1 MTARLLPYTLA
12 LALAFGF
19 ALNAPAVELA
29 ITPDHDTGVYDPG
42 QTVTWTITAKDAA
55 PADLKYTVKAGGATQ
70 IAEGTLAFS
79 ANKATVSAKLD
90 EPGTLLLTVPHD
102 NKNSFGGAAYAWEK
116 IPASAAEPKD
126 FDAFWKSKLD
136 ELAKVPV
143 DAQLET
149 IDSGVPGVVLQK
161 ITMGNIRGTKIRGY
175 FARPAG
181 DKPCPAM
188 LQVQYA
194 GVYALNKG
202 QSVDNAKNGW
212 MVLNIIAHDLPV
224 DESPEFYKQQSEGPL
239 KDYVRIGA
247 DDRET
252 SYFLRMYL
260 SCYRAADY
268 LANRPDWNKK
278 TLLVQG
284 GSQGGLQT
292 IVTAGLHPAITC
304 ATANVPA
311 GCDHTGADLKRSPGW
326 PGLVNTWS
334 GKDVNKL
341 RTTSMYFDVVN
352 FARRVKC
359 PIMVGMG
366 LIDTTCPA
374 PGVFAAYNQITSPK
388 RIVIMPLADHMGD
401 HKAYYGAL
409 WGWWNAAKEGKE
421 PPLK

>member
-1 MTARLLPYTLA
+1 MTFRLLPSLALIFGLA
-12 LALAFGF
+12 LAT
-19 ALNAPAVELA
+19 PAVELSVV
-29 ITPDHDTGVYDPG
+29 PDRDTGVYEPG
-42 QTVTWTITAKDAA
+42 QAVTWTITAKDAA

-70 IAEGTLAFS
+70 IAEGVLSFAD
-79 ANKATVSAKLD
+79 NKATVTATLN
-90 EPGTLLLTVPHD
+90 EPGTLLLSVPHD
-102 NKNSFGGAAYAWEK
+102 QKNSFGGAAYAWEK
-116 IPASAAEPKD
+116 IPASAEEPKD

-143 DAQLET
+143 DATFEPA
-149 IDSGVPGVVLQK
+149 DSGVPGVVLQK
-161 ITMGNIRGTKIRGY
+161 ITMGNIRGSKIYGY

-194 GVYALNKG
+194 GVYALKKN
-202 QSVDNAKNGW
+202 SVVDQAKNGW

-224 DESPEFYKQQSEGPL
+224 DESDDFYKKQSDGPL
-239 KDYVRIGA
+239 KDYTRIGA

-268 LANRPDWNKK
+268 LANRPDWNKQ

-284 GSQGGLQT
+284 GSQGGLQA
-292 IVTAGLHPAITC
+292 IVTAGLHPAITS

-326 PGLVNTWS
+326 PGLVNKWS
-334 GKDVNKL
+334 GKDEAKL
-341 RTTSMYFDVVN
+341 RTASMYYDVVN

-359 PIMVGMG
+359 PTMIGMG

-374 PGVFAAYNQITSPK
+374 PGVFAAYNQITAPK
-388 RIVIMPLADHMGD
+388 RIIIMPNADHMGD

-409 WGWWNAAKEGKE
+409 WGWWNSAKDGKA

>member
-1 MTARLLPYTLA
+1 MSVRLLSLA
-12 LALAFGF
+12 LTFGLAI
-19 ALNAPAVELA
+19 AAPAVELSIA
-29 ITPDHDTGVYDPG
+29 PDRATGVYDPG
-42 QTVTWTITAKDAA
+42 QTVTWTVTAKDAA
-55 PADLKYTVKAGGATQ
+55 PADLKFTVKAGGATQ
-70 IAEGTLAFS
+70 IAEGTLTFAD
-79 ANKATVSAKLD
+79 NKATVSAKLD

-116 IPASAAEPKD
+116 IPASAEEPKD
-126 FDAFWKSKLD
+126 FDAFWKAKLD

-143 DAQLET
+143 DAQVESV
-149 IDSGVPGVVLQK
+149 DSGTPGVVLQK
-161 ITMGNIRGTKIRGY
+161 ITMGNIRGSKIRGY

-194 GVYALNKG
+194 GVYALSKN
-202 QSVDNAKNGW
+202 QAIDIAKSGW

-224 DESPEFYKQQSEGPL
+224 DESKEFYVKQNDGPL

-268 LANRPDWNKK
+268 LVNRPDWNKK

-292 IVTAGLHPAITC
+292 IVTAGLHPAVTAI
-304 ATANVPA
+304 TANVPA
-311 GCDHTGADLKRSPGW
+311 GCDHTGADLKRAPGW
-326 PGLVNTWS
+326 PNLVNNWS
-334 GKDVNKL
+334 GKDEAKL
-341 RTTSMYFDVVN
+341 RTASMYYDVVN

-359 PIMVGMG
+359 PSLIGMG
-366 LIDTTCPA
+366 LIDTICPA
-374 PGVFAAYNQITSPK
+374 PGVFAAFNQITAPK
-388 RIVIMPLADHMGD
+388 RIVIMTLADHWGP
-401 HKAYYGAL
+401 HNAYYPIMGAW
-409 WGWWNAAKEGKE
+409 WGAAREGKE
-421 PPLK
+421 LPLK

>member
-1 MTARLLPYTLA
+1 MSVRLLSLALTFGLA
-12 LALAFGF
+12 LAV
-19 ALNAPAVELA
+19 PAVELSVA
-29 ITPDHDTGVYDPG
+29 PDRDTGVYEPG
-42 QTVTWTITAKDAA
+42 QAVTWTITAKDAA

-70 IAEGTLAFS
+70 IAVGVLTFTD
-79 ANKATVSAKLD
+79 NKATVTAKLD
-90 EPGTLLLTVPHD
+90 EPGTLLLTIPHD
-102 NKNSFGGAAYAWEK
+102 KKNSFGGAAYAWEK
-116 IPASAAEPKD
+116 IPVSAEEPAD
-126 FDAFWKSKLD
+126 FDAFWKAKLD

-143 DAQLET
+143 DATFEPA
-149 IDSGVPGVVLQK
+149 DSGVPGVVLQK

-194 GVYALNKG
+194 GVYSLKKG
-202 QSVDNAKNGW
+202 WAVDNAKNGW

-224 DESPEFYKQQSEGPL
+224 DESDDFYKQQAAGPL

-260 SCYRAADY
+260 SCFRAADY
-268 LANRPDWNKK
+268 LANRPDWNGK

-284 GSQGGLQT
+284 GSQGGLQA
-292 IVTAGLHPAITC
+292 IVTGGLHPKVTSI
-304 ATANVPA
+304 TANVPA

-326 PGLVNTWS
+326 PGLVNKWS
-334 GKDVNKL
+334 GKDEAKL
-341 RTTSMYFDVVN
+341 RTASMYYDVVN

-359 PIMVGMG
+359 PTMVGLG
-366 LIDTTCPA
+366 LVDTVCPA
-374 PGVFAAYNQITSPK
+374 PGVFAAYNTLAGPK
-388 RIVIMPLADHMGD
+388 RLILMPTADHMGE

-409 WGWWNAAKEGKE
+409 WGWWNAAKDGKE